1 VPGDVSS
8 TDLSMNT
15 RIGVIALLTAGSM
28 LGPMLGSSEAGGPVG
43 PDERAL
49 GDPTVRVEITF
60 DRDI

>member
-1 VPGDVSS
+1 
-8 TDLSMNT
+8 MNT
-15 RIGVIALLTAGSM
+15 RMGVIVLLTAGSM

>member
-1 VPGDVSS
+1 
-8 TDLSMNT
+8 MNT
-15 RIGVIALLTAGSM
+15 RMGVIALLAAGSM
-28 LGPMLGSSEAGGPVG
+28 RAPMLGSSEAGGPVV